1 MKEKEIPYLLFIFAE
16 FKEGSTILKELP
28 LQLTPVISSKYI
40 KYNHGNSNVI
50 CNFESKLPFN
60 DLREFIDSVLG
71 PIVNQWYLIEHT
83 DNMAVHID
91 SNLKL
96 NLFDLKSENKIH
108 DKLSDKQGDDELYK
122 VMDYFLT
129 ESMKNIDP
137 KELDQL
143 FMDDR
148 EDSLIAKLKLKKNN
162 LFSKPT
168 LNSLLEKIKEK
179 GIEKLTKYEKQILD
193 EYARN

>member
-1 MKEKEIPYLLFIFAE
+1 
-16 FKEGSTILKELP
+16 
-28 LQLTPVISSKYI
+28 
-40 KYNHGNSNVI
+40 
-50 CNFESKLPFN
+50 
-60 DLREFIDSVLG
+60 
-71 PIVNQWYLIEHT
+71 
-83 DNMAVHID
+83 
-91 SNLKL
+91 
-96 NLFDLKSENKIH
+96 LFDLKSENKVH

-148 EDSLIAKLKLKKNN
+148 EDSLISKLKLKKNN